1 MAAIIR
7 HHPEAPVLRA
17 ESTDWHRMAWMLRC
31 VAVLSG
37 RWNCDRVARKGR
49 AGDIRRRF

>member
-17 ESTDWHRMAWMLRC
+17 ESTDIHRMAWMLRS
-31 VAVLSG
+31 VAVLFG
-37 RWNCDRVARKGR
+37 RWNCDRVARKGL
-49 AGDIRRRF
+49 GDSRRRF